1 MMKRIVI
8 ITGFI
13 LVNYF
18 TYSQQTE
25 ERKLSSFDKVNVLSE
40 VNVYMNKGTE
50 ENVKVSAYGIDL
62 AEVETI
68 INGKT
73 LQIQLTRG
81 VQKNA
86 KIDIYVTYK
95 EVRDLSVAA
104 AGKISV
110 QDTLKGDKVV
120 LNAITNGEIDSELNL
135 KTVDINIGQGGVVR
149 LTGKVGSIDAKL
161 STGGILSAID
171 LQSDSTYVKVSST
184 GNAKVTANSL
194 LDADVKT
201 GGNLTYAGK
210 PSQKN
215 IKKGFGTTVT
225 SIDE

>member
-1 MMKRIVI
+1 MMKRILI

-13 LVNYF
+13 IANYF
-18 TYSQQTE
+18 SYSQQTE
-25 ERKLSSFDKVNVLSE
+25 ERKLTSFDKVNVLSE
-40 VNVYMNKGTE
+40 VNVFMNKGTE
-50 ENVKVSAYGIDL
+50 EKVKVSVYGIDITD
-62 AEVETI
+62 VETI

-86 KIDIYVTYK
+86 RIDIYVTYK
-95 EVRDLSVAA
+95 EIRDLSVAA

-120 LNAITNGEIDSELNL
+120 LNAITNGEIDSELKLN
-135 KTVDINIGQGGVVR
+135 TVDINIGQGGVVR
-149 LTGKVGSIDAKL
+149 LTGKVGSIDANL
-161 STGGILSAID
+161 TTGGILSAID
-171 LQSDSTYVKVSST
+171 LQSDSTYVKASST

-194 LDADVKT
+194 IDADIRT

-210 PSQKN
+210 PVQKN
-215 IKKGFGTTVT
+215 IKKGFGSSVT

>member
-1 MMKRIVI
+1 MMKKILI
-8 ITGFI
+8 ITGFM
-13 LVNYF
+13 LVNYLS
-18 TYSQQTE
+18 YSQQTE
-25 ERKLSSFDKVNVLSE
+25 ERKLTSFDKVNVLSD
-40 VNVYMNKGTE
+40 VNVYMNKGKE
-50 ENVKVSAYGIDL
+50 EKVNVTAYGIDL
-62 AEVETI
+62 KDVETI

-86 KIDIYVTYK
+86 RIDIYITYK

-120 LNAITNGEIDSELNL
+120 LNAITNGEIDSELKL

-171 LQSDSTYVKVSST
+171 LLSDSTYVKVSST

-210 PSQKN
+210 PVQKN
-215 IKKGFGTTVT
+215 IKKGFGSSVT

>member
-1 MMKRIVI
+1 MMKKILI

-13 LVNYF
+13 IANYF
-18 TYSQQTE
+18 SYSQQTE
-25 ERKLSSFDKVNVLSE
+25 ERKLTSFDKVNVLSD
-40 VNVYMNKGTE
+40 VNVYMNKGKE
-50 ENVKVSAYGIDL
+50 EKVNVTAYGIDL
-62 AEVETI
+62 KDVETI

-86 KIDIYVTYK
+86 RIDIYITYK

-120 LNAITNGEIDSELNL
+120 LNAITNGEIDSELKL

-171 LQSDSTYVKVSST
+171 LLSDSTYVKVSST

-210 PSQKN
+210 PVQKN
-215 IKKGFGTTVT
+215 IKKGFGSSVT

>member
-1 MMKRIVI
+1 MKQILI

-13 LVNYF
+13 IANYF
-18 TYSQQTE
+18 SYSQQIE
-25 ERKLSSFDKVNVLSE
+25 ERKLTSFDKVNVLSD
-40 VNVYMNKGTE
+40 VNVYMNKGKE
-50 ENVKVSAYGIDL
+50 EKVNVTAYGIDL
-62 AEVETI
+62 KDVETI

-86 KIDIYVTYK
+86 RIDIYITYK

-120 LNAITNGEIDSELNL
+120 LNAITNGEIDSELKL

-171 LQSDSTYVKVSST
+171 LLSDSTYVKVSST

-210 PSQKN
+210 PVQKN
-215 IKKGFGTTVT
+215 IKKGFGSSVT

>member
-1 MMKRIVI
+1 MKQILI

-13 LVNYF
+13 IANYF
-18 TYSQQTE
+18 SYSQQIE
-25 ERKLSSFDKVNVLSE
+25 ERKLTSFDKVNVLSD
-40 VNVYMNKGTE
+40 VNVYMSKGSE
-50 ENVKVSAYGIDL
+50 EKVKVSAYGIDL
-62 AEVETI
+62 SDVETI

-73 LQIQLTRG
+73 LQIQLTKG

-86 KIDIYVTYK
+86 RIDIYITYK

-104 AGKISV
+104 AGKISI
-110 QDTLKGDKVV
+110 QDTLMGDKVV
-120 LNAITNGEIDSELNL
+120 LNAITNGEIDSELKL

-161 STGGILSAID
+161 TTGGILSAIN

-194 LDADVKT
+194 IDADIRT

-210 PSQKN
+210 PGQKN
-215 IKKGFGTTVT
+215 IKKGFGTSVT